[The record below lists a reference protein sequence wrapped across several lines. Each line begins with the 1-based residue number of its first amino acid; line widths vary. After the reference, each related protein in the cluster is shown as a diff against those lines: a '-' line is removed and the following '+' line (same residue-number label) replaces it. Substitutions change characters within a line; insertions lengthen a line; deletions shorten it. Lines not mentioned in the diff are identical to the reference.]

1 MKKSSIVLSLSGVLF
16 SVALLGQAQS
26 VKAETSQPAIEVKQ
40 VENNVDV
47 STWEEFKE
55 AINDDTVTD
64 ISLSS
69 DIAMATTESITNL
82 SKNIHGNGHTID
94 ADLHQLYFTKADAV
108 GLMENV
114 KIINTDIYGLLWSSH
129 TANITYKNVEHTG
142 RQMIYL
148 PEGKLTLDGKVSN
161 VSTTEEVYQGK
172 ELEVKP
178 GAVINFENEST
189 GLAAVHMAYADG
201 TLFVGK
207 NAEVTIK
214 SNSTA
219 IQGGNDFSFI
229 NEGKIESTS
238 TDDRGIKLGTGSTLE
253 LKDGS
258 HLKIHTDDTVYESIL
273 VTSGNLFVRKGATI
287 EADSNGNHS
296 TIIAGKE
303 IVFENGSNYS
313 ITNHHAEGPIL
324 GGYATTAHVTLD
336 SPTGYNLW
344 WIDSVEEATPEEVIA
359 GPVKSSFNISG
370 YTHTGIKT
378 TDFSSTDSH
387 FETTPF
393 TNYGKIQ
400 GGSFVDDGIVIE
412 KPVFNAVTD
421 QDKELTGTGT
431 PGATVNAYVDGVLIG
446 TGTVDSEGNWTI
458 TIDPQAEGTKVDVNQ
473 VVDGKESEMVSQVVT
488 HEEKVDAPVFNVVN
502 DKDKQLT
509 GLGVP
514 GATINAYVDG
524 VLLGTGT
531 VEADGRWTITIE
543 PQTEGTKID
552 VNQVIDGNE
561 SEFVSQIVSHLDQ
574 TVNFF
579 KTGYWQS
586 YGLILEGSMDN
597 GNLDLTNQDAVKK
610 TLHLT
615 AADGTEVGTI
625 ACANQDWYNHGVFN
639 GYQGIID
646 NTLLG
651 GLEPGEYKL
660 SVTLQVGDFDETQ
673 DLNVTGSVRDDY
685 QHVFT
690 DIEETTVGS
699 HTISTLDK
707 DGIGYLVVK

>member
-1 MKKSSIVLSLSGVLF
+1 MKKSSIILSLSGVLF

-69 DIAMATTESITNL
+69 DITMATTESITNL

-148 PEGKLTLDGKVSN
+148 PEGKLTLDGKVSS

-189 GLAAVHMAYADG
+189 TIPAVHMIHSKG
-201 TLFVGK
+201 ILSVGK
-207 NAEVTIK
+207 DAQVTIK
-214 SNSTA
+214 SNTTSVL
-219 IQGGNDFSFI
+219 GGTNFSFV
-229 NEGKIESTS
+229 NEGNIVATS
-238 TDDRGIKLGTGSTLE
+238 ADDRGINLGASSTLE

-287 EADSNGNHS
+287 EADSTGNQS

-303 IVFENGSNYS
+303 IIFENGSNYS
-313 ITNHHAEGPIL
+313 ITNHHKEGPVL

-336 SPTGYNLW
+336 SETGYKLW
-344 WIDSVEEATPEEVIA
+344 WVDRVEEAEPEEVIA
-359 GPVKSSFNISG
+359 GPVKSSFSILG
-370 YTHTGIKT
+370 YTHAGIKT
-378 TDFSSTDSH
+378 SDFSSTDEH
-387 FETTPF
+387 FGTTPF
-393 TNYGKIQ
+393 ANYGKIQ

-431 PGATVNAYVDGVLIG
+431 PGATVNAYVNGDLIG

>member
-69 DIAMATTESITNL
+69 DITMATTESITNL

-148 PEGKLTLDGKVSN
+148 PEGKLTLDGKVSS

-172 ELEVKP
+172 ELEVKQ

-189 GLAAVHMAYADG
+189 TIPAVHMIHSKG
-201 TLFVGK
+201 VLSVGK
-207 NAEVTIK
+207 DAQVTIK
-214 SNSTA
+214 SNTTSVL
-219 IQGGNDFSFI
+219 GGTNFSFV
-229 NEGKIESTS
+229 NEGNIVATS
-238 TDDRGIKLGTGSTLE
+238 ADDRGINLGASSTLE

-287 EADSNGNHS
+287 EADSNGNQS

-303 IVFENGSNYS
+303 IVFESGSNYS
-313 ITNHHAEGPIL
+313 ITNHHSEGPIL
-324 GGYATTAHVTLD
+324 GGYATKAHVTLD

-344 WIDSVEEATPEEVIA
+344 WIDHVEEEEPEEVIA
-359 GPVKSSFNISG
+359 GPVKSSFNILG

-378 TDFSSTDSH
+378 TDFSSTDSY

-400 GGSFVDDGIVIE
+400 GGAFVDDGIVIE

>member
-1 MKKSSIVLSLSGVLF
+1 MKKSSIILSLSGVLF

-69 DIAMATTESITNL
+69 DITMATTESITNL

-148 PEGKLTLDGKVSN
+148 PEGKLTLDGKVSS

-189 GLAAVHMAYADG
+189 TIPAVHMIYSKG
-201 TLFVGK
+201 ILSVGK
-207 NAEVTIK
+207 DAQVTIK
-214 SNSTA
+214 SNTTSVL
-219 IQGGNDFSFI
+219 GGTNFSFV
-229 NEGKIESTS
+229 NEGNIVATS
-238 TDDRGIKLGTGSTLE
+238 ADDRGINLGASSTLE
-253 LKDGS
+253 LKEGS

-273 VTSGNLFVRKGATI
+273 VTSGNFFVRKGATV

-313 ITNHHAEGPIL
+313 ITNNHAEGPIL

-400 GGSFVDDGIVIE
+400 GGHLLMMAS
-412 KPVFNAVTD
+412 
-421 QDKELTGTGT
+421 L
-431 PGATVNAYVDGVLIG
+431 LR
-446 TGTVDSEGNWTI
+446 
-458 TIDPQAEGTKVDVNQ
+458 NQ
-473 VVDGKESEMVSQVVT
+473 
-488 HEEKVDAPVFNVVN
+488 F
-502 DKDKQLT
+502 
-509 GLGVP
+509 
-514 GATINAYVDG
+514 
-524 VLLGTGT
+524 
-531 VEADGRWTITIE
+531 
-543 PQTEGTKID
+543 
-552 VNQVIDGNE
+552 
-561 SEFVSQIVSHLDQ
+561 
-574 TVNFF
+574 
-579 KTGYWQS
+579 
-586 YGLILEGSMDN
+586 SM
-597 GNLDLTNQDAVKK
+597 Q
-610 TLHLT
+610 
-615 AADGTEVGTI
+615 
-625 ACANQDWYNHGVFN
+625 
-639 GYQGIID
+639 
-646 NTLLG
+646 
-651 GLEPGEYKL
+651 
-660 SVTLQVGDFDETQ
+660 
-673 DLNVTGSVRDDY
+673 
-685 QHVFT
+685 
-690 DIEETTVGS
+690 
-699 HTISTLDK
+699 
-707 DGIGYLVVK
+707 